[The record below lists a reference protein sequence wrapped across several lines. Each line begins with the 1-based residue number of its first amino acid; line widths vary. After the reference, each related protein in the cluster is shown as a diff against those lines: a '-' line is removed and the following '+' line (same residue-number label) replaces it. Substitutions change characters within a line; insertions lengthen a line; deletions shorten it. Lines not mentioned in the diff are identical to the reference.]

1 MVSAWARPRVA
12 RTPLANCPK
21 ALAGAMMS
29 CTRQILWQPGAF
41 AFWGKMLREFRGRR
55 RRIISQGRGEGLPGR
70 RRASMIGSRPGW
82 YRDRHEGVA
91 VVCQVFLGYG
101 LQPAS
106 GFGLVAR
113 TLPRK
118 LVAPLVVLAAPP
130 ASLEATRR
138 MPGRSVG
145 LGSVPSKTS
154 LLDRQSQTHF
164 T

>member
-1 MVSAWARPRVA
+1 M
-12 RTPLANCPK
+12 
-21 ALAGAMMS
+21 
-29 CTRQILWQPGAF
+29 
-41 AFWGKMLREFRGRR
+41 RG
-55 RRIISQGRGEGLPGR
+55 GER

-118 LVAPLVVLAAPP
+118 FVAPLVVLAAPP

-154 LLDRQSQTHF
+154 LLDRQSQTYF

>member
-29 CTRQILWQPGAF
+29 CPSNLVAARGLCF
-41 AFWGKMLREFRGRR
+41 LGKMLREFRGRR

-154 LLDRQSQTHF
+154 LLDRQSQTYF

>member
-41 AFWGKMLREFRGRR
+41 AFWGRCCENFEAGGGEELSARG
-55 RRIISQGRGEGLPGR
+55 GER
-70 RRASMIGSRPGW
+70 RRASVIGSRPGW

-154 LLDRQSQTHF
+154 LLDRQSQTYF